1 VTSVRYD
8 APAKLEKWPSL
19 EARRLRNGSMIV
31 SQTVFSG
38 TLAGCVREFI
48 AKPESQRP
56 LYEIFTDEDAAFN
69 KPILDALDIAALSER
84 EDFPRL

>member
-1 VTSVRYD
+1 MSSIRYD
-8 APAKLEKWPSL
+8 APASLEKWPSR
-19 EARRLRNGSMIV
+19 EAKRLRNGSTLV

-56 LYEIFTDEDAAFN
+56 LYEIFTDKDAAFN
-69 KPILDALDIAALSER
+69 KPILDALDIAALAER